1 MKKQSK
7 IKIKSVE
14 LIYNEH
20 NSDYK
25 SGSVKLSINCVKQLI
40 LSNITDDVAIY
51 DGKTSKGYHCGRFVI
66 TILKNKVS
74 WKNLNKIFNYV
85 SLAGVVLE
93 YEDGTSKLYSL
104 PTKWEVYKTKD
115 HHKKYVNTLQTILCD
130 KKTKFK
136 EIAIMV
142 NF

>member
-1 MKKQSK
+1 MKKQNK
-7 IKIKSVE
+7 VKVKSVE
-14 LIYNEH
+14 LIYNEY
-20 NSDYK
+20 NSNDK
-25 SGSVKLSINCVKQLI
+25 TGSVKLSIDSVKQLI
-40 LSNITDDVAIY
+40 LSNVTDDIAVC
-51 DGKTSKGYHCGRFVI
+51 DGKISKGYHCDRFMI

-85 SLAGVVLE
+85 SLIGVLLE

-104 PTKWEVYKTKD
+104 PTKWKIYKTKN
-115 HHKKYVNTLQTILCD
+115 HHKKRVNTLQTILCD

-136 EIAIMV
+136 EIAIVV